1 MSNVLMSL
9 SRTRY
14 PPADT
19 NSHLV
24 PIQSGSRRP
33 SIQKRCWFVGF
44 KRRGSFIWK
53 HRKVF
58 LGEALARQV
67 IGVEPLDD
75 RYYQVYFTQFPLGIF
90 DSHTLKMLSR
100 AQHRK
105 VLQKFDKE
113 NSTVPSASA
122 PETVE
127 EG

>member
-1 MSNVLMSL
+1 M
-9 SRTRY
+9 
-14 PPADT
+14 
-19 NSHLV
+19 
-24 PIQSGSRRP
+24 
-33 SIQKRCWFVGF
+33 
-44 KRRGSFIWK
+44 
-53 HRKVF
+53 
-58 LGEALARQV
+58 